1 MPFTQHFGWCRT
13 ATPKT
18 GAPSPPPSPCTHP
31 HPRLETRALQV
42 GPTAQWH
49 GRSRAPG
56 PSSGCGWWES
66 DLLLNPLA
74 HPSPPLC
81 PRKPQQQHQGKGLE
95 ASRSFFRDEGDR
107 EDPGGGGGWADGVLV
122 RVLPAQDGGGAR
134 QPVRADGSHGGARP
148 QLLRHHLG
156 RRGIHRRPHPRDRQ
170 PDAEHGTLVRVCV
183 CVCVVS
189 PPLDRS
195 FSRAARSDLI
205 CFFFGRDLVRRGGTD
220 RRKWLCLCWV
230 GCFWIMGLDN

>member
-1 MPFTQHFGWCRT
+1 M
-13 ATPKT
+13 
-18 GAPSPPPSPCTHP
+18 
-31 HPRLETRALQV
+31 

-205 CFFFGRDLVRRGGTD
+205 CFFLGAIWFGVAERIVGSGYVCVGWDAFGS
-220 RRKWLCLCWV
+220 WV
-230 GCFWIMGLDN
+230 

>member
-95 ASRSFFRDEGDR
+95 ASSEMKVI
-107 EDPGGGGGWADGVLV
+107 EKIQEAAADGRTVFSFEYFPPKTEEGLDNLFERMDRMVAHGPNFCDITWGAGGSTADLTLEIANRMQNMV
-122 RVLPAQDGGGAR
+122 RL
-134 QPVRADGSHGGARP
+134 
-148 QLLRHHLG
+148 
-156 RRGIHRRPHPRDRQ
+156 
-170 PDAEHGTLVRVCV
+170 CV
-183 CVCVVS
+183 CVCVFVWCRRLS
-189 PPLDRS
+189 IAHSL
-195 FSRAARSDLI
+195 A
-205 CFFFGRDLVRRGGTD
+205 RRGP
-220 RRKWLCLCWV
+220 
-230 GCFWIMGLDN
+230 I